1 MAPRKP
7 SANSKPTS
15 PAVPVAAAPRAPGED
30 AQVVFKGLPVADG
43 VIIGRVLVVDD
54 DGVRV
59 AKRPIS
65 AGAVE
70 NERVRLEQA
79 VTASIAELAETQ
91 ARAEKE
97 MGKETAK
104 IFQVHQLMLKD
115 PGLIK
120 PMRDKIEKDLVS
132 AEFAAHSVLSGLA
145 DRFRAM
151 GSNNSFGTKVN
162 DIDDLDIRL
171 HRHLAGEQRGRLK
184 FAPPG
189 TVVVARDLTP
199 SQAAGFDRSR
209 IVGFVT
215 DLGGSTSH
223 TAIIAKALEIPA
235 VVGVQ
240 TLLKTAT
247 DGQQII
253 VDGEIGTVILNPTQQ
268 TLEEYQRTIEQR
280 RVYRVSVSE
289 LADLPAVTVDGA
301 RISVIGNIELPDEV
315 KKVLDMGGEGVGLY
329 RTEYLWLTSGEEP
342 DEDTHFKA
350 YKRCVQLAAGKE
362 LVIRTFDLGA
372 DKVTQAR
379 EEVPE
384 RNPFLGNRSIR
395 YCLRNTAMFKR
406 QLRAIL
412 RASALGPVKI
422 MFPLISAVGELR
434 QAKFVVHDVME
445 ELDEE
450 GVKFDRSI
458 KIGMMVEVPS
468 AALLADV
475 FAREVDFFS
484 IGTND
489 LVQYTLAVDRINERV
504 AYLYQHT
511 HPAVIKLIRDVAR
524 AGRRREIPVSCCGEA
539 AGEPEYALLL
549 LGLGLRTLSV
559 TSSAI
564 PALKR
569 FIRSLSIQECERVAR
584 QALSL
589 DSDGAITTLLRDRA
603 RKIVPEAFSGRSAE

>member
-1 MAPRKP
+1 MAPRKSPP
-7 SANSKPTS
+7 STKTAQATQ
-15 PAVPVAAAPRAPGED
+15 PVAQPARVPTED

-59 AKRPIS
+59 AKRPIQ

-70 NERVRLEQA
+70 AERARLDQA
-79 VTASIAELAETQ
+79 VAASIAELAETQ

-104 IFQVHQLMLKD
+104 IFQVHQLMLRD
-115 PGLIK
+115 PGLIR
-120 PMRDKIEKDLVS
+120 PMREKIEKELVS
-132 AEFAAHSVLSGLA
+132 AEFAAHAVLSGLA
-145 DRFRAM
+145 ERFRSM
-151 GSNNSFGTKVN
+151 GNNSFGTKVN
-162 DIDDLDIRL
+162 DIDDLDMRL
-171 HRHLAGEQRGRLK
+171 HKHLAGEQRGRLRS
-184 FAPPG
+184 APPG

-268 TLEEYQRTIEQR
+268 TLEEYRRTIEQR
-280 RVYRVSVSE
+280 RVYRVGVSE
-289 LADLPAVTVDGA
+289 LASLPAVTVDGA
-301 RISVIGNIELPDEV
+301 RIAVIGNIELPDEV
-315 KKVLDMGGEGVGLY
+315 GKVADMGGEGVGLY
-329 RTEYLWLTSGEEP
+329 RTEYLWLTSGVEP
-342 DEDTHFKA
+342 DEETHYKA
-350 YKRCVQLAAGKE
+350 YRKCVQLSQGRE

-372 DKVTQAR
+372 DKVTQSR

-395 YCLRNTAMFKR
+395 YCLRNTGMFKT

-422 MFPLISAVGELR
+422 MFPLISSVGELR
-434 QAKFVVHDVME
+434 QAKFIVHDVME
-445 ELDEE
+445 ELEE
-450 GVKFDRSI
+450 DGVKFDRSV

-468 AALLADV
+468 AALLADT

-539 AGEPEYALLL
+539 AGEPEYAMLL

>member
-1 MAPRKP
+1 MPAK
-7 SANSKPTS
+7 KPTS
-15 PAVPVAAAPRAPGED
+15 TPTPKTTPTPPVEQHSRAED
-30 AQVVFKGLPVADG
+30 AQLVFKGLPVADG

-59 AKRPIS
+59 AKRPIQ
-65 AGAVE
+65 AGTAAAE
-70 NERVRLEQA
+70 ITRLENA
-79 VTASIAELAETQ
+79 VAAAIAELVETQ

-115 PGLIK
+115 SGLIK
-120 PMRDKIEKDLVS
+120 PMRAQIEKDLVS
-132 AEFAAHSVLSGLA
+132 AEYAAHTVLAGLA
-145 DRFRAM
+145 ARFRSM
-151 GSNNSFGTKVN
+151 GDSAFATKVN
-162 DIDDLDIRL
+162 DIDDLDHRL
-171 HRHLAGEQRGRLK
+171 HKHLAGEQRGRLK
-184 FAPPG
+184 SAPAG

-253 VDGEIGTVILNPTQQ
+253 VDGEIGTVILNPTPQ
-268 TLEEYQRTIEQR
+268 TLEEYQRTILQR
-280 RVYRVSVSE
+280 RVYRVSASE
-289 LADLPAVTVDGA
+289 LANLPAVTVDGV
-301 RISVIGNIELPDEV
+301 RIGVVGNIELPEEV
-315 KKVLDMGGEGVGLY
+315 EKVSAMGGEGVGLY
-329 RTEYLWLTSGEEP
+329 RTEYLWLTSGVEP
-342 DEDTHFKA
+342 DEEAHYKA
-350 YKRCVQLAAGKE
+350 YKRCVQLSAGKD

-395 YCLRNTAMFKR
+395 YCLRNQPMFKT

-412 RASALGPVKI
+412 RASALGPIKI
-422 MFPLISAVGELR
+422 MFPLISSVGELR

-445 ELDEE
+445 ELEEE
-450 GVKFDRSI
+450 GIRFDRSI

-468 AALLADV
+468 AALLADT

-539 AGEPEYALLL
+539 AGEPEYAMLL

-603 RKIVPEAFSGRSAE
+603 RKIVPEAFSGRTAE